1 MYLDYTK
8 IKFDSMGRP
17 EVPGL
22 LLQTMSGTSIGFLDN
37 VVDLKLTIKF
47 SEPSEISFQIPA
59 YNDGVPTPHYDD
71 VVGYKVIYT
80 ENYGIYM
87 ITKPS
92 ISGDGIEEVKSVSGY
107 SIEQELDYKTFF
119 LEEGTFNFWN
129 PAAPDDTLMGRVLE
143 IATGWNVGYISP
155 TLIGRYRTFTEY
167 DDYLLDFVYNTAPEK
182 FRCVF
187 VFDPYKRTINVY
199 DADEERPRVPIYLDF
214 DNLLE
219 SLDVDELTDE
229 LVTAMRPYGADELDI
244 RMVNPIGTNW
254 IYDISY
260 FISNGDIP
268 KELGGKWEAW
278 QHAVLN
284 RREYYKGLVSLQYS
298 STARLLAEQAKLV
311 DLQGQL
317 EDLTNQQSI
326 TIQALAMEIT
336 EDGKKSQQELLDE
349 INQKIAAKKEEIAQQ
364 EAIIAGIEE
373 DLDPEK
379 EDSYAAQILAM
390 NQELSLA
397 TYFTEDERAVLSKYF
412 IEQDMTEDTFVAS
425 DVDTSISGSSI
436 TLSNSAV
443 SVSGSTIT
451 MVDLDAP
458 YSKEMYMLAG
468 GNFSISGS
476 TVLTGDVIRG
486 TLEKRNDGEF
496 VFSIYAG
503 TMKAGDSSAPSG
515 LVTATGTLTGFS
527 TDVHAVTEN
536 EITTNEG
543 SQFQFTATEAS
554 VYMTANVSDYQ
565 KYSVQLELFDFA
577 VDVLSD
583 VATPTYE
590 FNVDSGNFIFS
601 QEFAPFR
608 ENLEL
613 GCGLYLKLYNGEVI
627 TPILIEFELDF
638 EDKDKFSL
646 VFSNR
651 FKRHDNVNT
660 LKDMIEQSYSSSR
673 SFDASKHIYGQTV
686 GQASMVSD
694 FMNSSLNAAVNTII
708 GAANQSV
715 IIDGAGIHIGGEE
728 DYQIRIVDK
737 MIAFTEDG
745 WQSSKLAIGLF
756 ATEETG
762 EYFGVNAEV
771 IGGKLIVGNNMII
784 ENENDQGVMQFK
796 VDASG
801 AWLNNSTFVLQKD
814 NGGKM
819 ILDPQYGLLAGTGDL
834 FTTEGTTVIPSF
846 LDEDGDLILDEDGI
860 PENANFFLDLRDGN
874 AYFRGEV
881 SAVSGS
887 IGGWTIADDYL
898 YSGSGT
904 SFVALNGSKTENA
917 AYAIWAGG
925 EDPNTAPFWVKRNG
939 DMYARDGTFRGT
951 IYGSVYKDSSG
962 NNMMNGSEQFLPDYL
977 SLYGLEITNG
987 STTTFRVTANGQVY
1001 INGTVTMSAGSSIN
1015 WANVTEQN
1023 VTQSEAYNKA
1033 NSAEQIAN
1041 SAQSIANGAS
1051 STANSAWNKAE
1062 DAEFTANQVSS
1073 EFRDVKLTVGNTTYI
1088 NGSMIYSK
1096 SIYADAI
1103 HLGGDLRIYSEE
1115 KGNVLGG
1122 WLGYSTSL
1130 LGTATNKNG
1139 MHMASSDGSVEVAV
1153 TNYGA
1158 RMMYHDENNQIY
1170 ISSGLVGI
1178 HTNGAK
1184 YNFQS
1189 TMFYPSTRT
1198 ITLGSSGAPWGQI
1211 YSTNSSI
1218 TTSDRNRK
1226 TDIVYDIDSR
1236 FDTLWGLLKPC
1247 TGKFVD
1253 GTSGRTHMFLIS
1265 QDVEQ
1270 AIEDAGLS
1278 STDFAAFIKSPREEE
1293 EGYDY
1298 GLRYE
1303 EFVPLTIRHVQQLEE
1318 KVRDL
1323 EAQLSSLQ

>member
-268 KELGGKWEAW
+268 KELGEKWEAW

-298 STARLLAEQAKLV
+298 STARLLV

-379 EDSYAAQILAM
+379 EDSYTAQILAM

-1062 DAEFTANQVSS
+1062 DAESTANQVSS

>member
-1 MYLDYTK
+1 
-8 IKFDSMGRP
+8 MG
-17 EVPGL
+17 E
-22 LLQTMSGTSIGFLDN
+22 
-37 VVDLKLTIKF
+37 
-47 SEPSEISFQIPA
+47 
-59 YNDGVPTPHYDD
+59 
-71 VVGYKVIYT
+71 
-80 ENYGIYM
+80 
-87 ITKPS
+87 
-92 ISGDGIEEVKSVSGY
+92 
-107 SIEQELDYKTFF
+107 
-119 LEEGTFNFWN
+119 
-129 PAAPDDTLMGRVLE
+129 
-143 IATGWNVGYISP
+143 
-155 TLIGRYRTFTEY
+155 
-167 DDYLLDFVYNTAPEK
+167 
-182 FRCVF
+182 
-187 VFDPYKRTINVY
+187 
-199 DADEERPRVPIYLDF
+199 
-214 DNLLE
+214 
-219 SLDVDELTDE
+219 
-229 LVTAMRPYGADELDI
+229 
-244 RMVNPIGTNW
+244 
-254 IYDISY
+254 
-260 FISNGDIP
+260 
-268 KELGGKWEAW
+268 KWEAW
-278 QHAVLN
+278 QYAVLN

-379 EDSYAAQILAM
+379 EDSYTAQILAM

-486 TLEKRNDGEF
+486 TLEKRDDGEF

-1033 NSAEQIAN
+1033 DSAEK
-1041 SAQSIANGAS
+1041 IANGAS
-1051 STANSAWNKAE
+1051 STASGASSTASSALNIANSAQS
-1062 DAEFTANQVSS
+1062 DANAAYGLASS
-1073 EFRDVKLTVGNTTYI
+1073 ANTTVRGWTYAGTTNI
-1088 NGSMIYSK
+1088 NGSKIQTGTVEASY
-1096 SIYADAI
+1096 
-1103 HLGGDLRIYSEE
+1103 LR
-1115 KGNVLGG
+1115 G
-1122 WLGYSTSL
+1122 
-1130 LGTATNKNG
+1130 
-1139 MHMASSDGSVEVAV
+1139 GSVQLLSENRSVV
-1153 TNYGA
+1153 GRIDITDTNDG
-1158 RMMYHDENNQIY
+1158 DGIQ
-1170 ISSGLVGI
+1170 ISSLRGGMRLVSSGNFWI
-1178 HTNGAK
+1178 ESNSGQFGVTMMQSTGTPRFACSENMTPLGDNGA
-1184 YNFQS
+1184 
-1189 TMFYPSTRT
+1189 
-1198 ITLGSSGAPWGQI
+1198 TLGMSAIRWADI
-1211 YSTNSSI
+1211 FATNSSI
-1218 TTSDRNRK
+1218 TSSDAMLK
-1226 TDIVYDIDSR
+1226 TDIVYGLDQ
-1236 FDTLWGLLKPC
+1236 FDALFDALRPASY
-1247 TGKFVD
+1247 KFID
-1253 GTSGRTHMFLIS
+1253 GTSGRTHMGMIA
-1265 QDVEQ
+1265 QDVE
-1270 AIEDAGLS
+1270 AALS
-1278 STDFAAFIKSPREEE
+1278 ELGISTQQFAAFIKSPTEDEETGDAE
-1293 EGYDY
+1293 FRY
-1298 GLRYE
+1298 GLRYG
-1303 EFVPLTIRHVQQLEE
+1303 EFIALIIYQVQKLKQELKSKVDELDERLSLLE
-1318 KVRDL
+1318 
-1323 EAQLSSLQ
+1323 

>member
-1 MYLDYTK
+1 M
-8 IKFDSMGRP
+8 
-17 EVPGL
+17 
-22 LLQTMSGTSIGFLDN
+22 
-37 VVDLKLTIKF
+37 
-47 SEPSEISFQIPA
+47 
-59 YNDGVPTPHYDD
+59 
-71 VVGYKVIYT
+71 
-80 ENYGIYM
+80 
-87 ITKPS
+87 
-92 ISGDGIEEVKSVSGY
+92 
-107 SIEQELDYKTFF
+107 
-119 LEEGTFNFWN
+119 
-129 PAAPDDTLMGRVLE
+129 
-143 IATGWNVGYISP
+143 
-155 TLIGRYRTFTEY
+155 
-167 DDYLLDFVYNTAPEK
+167 
-182 FRCVF
+182 
-187 VFDPYKRTINVY
+187 
-199 DADEERPRVPIYLDF
+199 
-214 DNLLE
+214 
-219 SLDVDELTDE
+219 
-229 LVTAMRPYGADELDI
+229 
-244 RMVNPIGTNW
+244 
-254 IYDISY
+254 
-260 FISNGDIP
+260 
-268 KELGGKWEAW
+268 
-278 QHAVLN
+278 
-284 RREYYKGLVSLQYS
+284 
-298 STARLLAEQAKLV
+298 
-311 DLQGQL
+311 
-317 EDLTNQQSI
+317 
-326 TIQALAMEIT
+326 
-336 EDGKKSQQELLDE
+336 
-349 INQKIAAKKEEIAQQ
+349 
-364 EAIIAGIEE
+364 
-373 DLDPEK
+373 
-379 EDSYAAQILAM
+379 
-390 NQELSLA
+390 
-397 TYFTEDERAVLSKYF
+397 
-412 IEQDMTEDTFVAS
+412 
-425 DVDTSISGSSI
+425 
-436 TLSNSAV
+436 
-443 SVSGSTIT
+443 
-451 MVDLDAP
+451 
-458 YSKEMYMLAG
+458 
-468 GNFSISGS
+468 
-476 TVLTGDVIRG
+476 
-486 TLEKRNDGEF
+486 
-496 VFSIYAG
+496 FSIYAG

>member
-268 KELGGKWEAW
+268 KELGEKWEAW

-860 PENANFFLDLRDGN
+860 PENANF
-874 AYFRGEV
+874 RGEV

>member
-1 MYLDYTK
+1 M
-8 IKFDSMGRP
+8 
-17 EVPGL
+17 
-22 LLQTMSGTSIGFLDN
+22 
-37 VVDLKLTIKF
+37 
-47 SEPSEISFQIPA
+47 
-59 YNDGVPTPHYDD
+59 
-71 VVGYKVIYT
+71 
-80 ENYGIYM
+80 
-87 ITKPS
+87 
-92 ISGDGIEEVKSVSGY
+92 
-107 SIEQELDYKTFF
+107 
-119 LEEGTFNFWN
+119 
-129 PAAPDDTLMGRVLE
+129 
-143 IATGWNVGYISP
+143 
-155 TLIGRYRTFTEY
+155 
-167 DDYLLDFVYNTAPEK
+167 
-182 FRCVF
+182 
-187 VFDPYKRTINVY
+187 
-199 DADEERPRVPIYLDF
+199 
-214 DNLLE
+214 
-219 SLDVDELTDE
+219 
-229 LVTAMRPYGADELDI
+229 
-244 RMVNPIGTNW
+244 
-254 IYDISY
+254 
-260 FISNGDIP
+260 
-268 KELGGKWEAW
+268 
-278 QHAVLN
+278 
-284 RREYYKGLVSLQYS
+284 
-298 STARLLAEQAKLV
+298 
-311 DLQGQL
+311 
-317 EDLTNQQSI
+317 
-326 TIQALAMEIT
+326 
-336 EDGKKSQQELLDE
+336 
-349 INQKIAAKKEEIAQQ
+349 
-364 EAIIAGIEE
+364 
-373 DLDPEK
+373 
-379 EDSYAAQILAM
+379 
-390 NQELSLA
+390 
-397 TYFTEDERAVLSKYF
+397 
-412 IEQDMTEDTFVAS
+412 
-425 DVDTSISGSSI
+425 
-436 TLSNSAV
+436 
-443 SVSGSTIT
+443 
-451 MVDLDAP
+451 
-458 YSKEMYMLAG
+458 
-468 GNFSISGS
+468 
-476 TVLTGDVIRG
+476 
-486 TLEKRNDGEF
+486 
-496 VFSIYAG
+496 
-503 TMKAGDSSAPSG
+503 
-515 LVTATGTLTGFS
+515 
-527 TDVHAVTEN
+527 
-536 EITTNEG
+536 
-543 SQFQFTATEAS
+543 
-554 VYMTANVSDYQ
+554 
-565 KYSVQLELFDFA
+565 
-577 VDVLSD
+577 
-583 VATPTYE
+583 
-590 FNVDSGNFIFS
+590 
-601 QEFAPFR
+601 
-608 ENLEL
+608 
-613 GCGLYLKLYNGEVI
+613 
-627 TPILIEFELDF
+627 
-638 EDKDKFSL
+638 
-646 VFSNR
+646 
-651 FKRHDNVNT
+651 NT

-1033 NSAEQIAN
+1033 NSAEQIAS

-1051 STANSAWNKAE
+1051 STASSAWNKANSVE
-1062 DAEFTANQVSS
+1062 DDLSSVSTNLTALSREFGNIV
-1073 EFRDVKLTVGNTTYI
+1073 LTSGGQTYI
-1088 NGSMIYSK
+1088 DGSKIYSH
-1096 SIYADAI
+1096 SIYSDAI
-1103 HLGGDLRIYSEE
+1103 HLSGNMTVYSAKNGYDVGGY
-1115 KGNVLGG
+1115 
-1122 WLGYSTSL
+1122 LGYSTSL
-1130 LGTATNKNG
+1130 LGSADNKTG
-1139 MHMASSDGSVEVAV
+1139 MHIASSYGYGEVAV
-1153 TNYGA
+1153 TNNGA
-1158 RMMYHDENNQIY
+1158 RMMYQGENDQIY
-1170 ISSGLVGI
+1170 ISSGQAGI
-1178 HTNGAK
+1178 HTNGTR

-1189 TMFYPSTRT
+1189 AAFFPSTRT
-1198 ITLGSSGAPWGQI
+1198 ITLGADGAPWGQI
-1211 YSTNSSI
+1211 YTTDSPI

>member
-268 KELGGKWEAW
+268 KELGEKWEAW

-860 PENANFFLDLRDGN
+860 PENA
-874 AYFRGEV
+874 YFRGEV

>member
-1 MYLDYTK
+1 M
-8 IKFDSMGRP
+8 
-17 EVPGL
+17 
-22 LLQTMSGTSIGFLDN
+22 
-37 VVDLKLTIKF
+37 
-47 SEPSEISFQIPA
+47 
-59 YNDGVPTPHYDD
+59 
-71 VVGYKVIYT
+71 
-80 ENYGIYM
+80 
-87 ITKPS
+87 
-92 ISGDGIEEVKSVSGY
+92 
-107 SIEQELDYKTFF
+107 
-119 LEEGTFNFWN
+119 
-129 PAAPDDTLMGRVLE
+129 
-143 IATGWNVGYISP
+143 
-155 TLIGRYRTFTEY
+155 IGRYRTFTEY

-268 KELGGKWEAW
+268 KELGEKWEAW

-317 EDLTNQQSI
+317 EGLTNQQSI

-379 EDSYAAQILAM
+379 EDSYTAQILAM

-503 TMKAGDSSAPSG
+503 TMKAGDSSAP
-515 LVTATGTLTGFS
+515 ATGTLTGFS

-784 ENENDQGVMQFK
+784 KNENDQGVMQFK

-1062 DAEFTANQVSS
+1062 DAESTANQVSS

-1247 TGKFVD
+1247 TCKFVD